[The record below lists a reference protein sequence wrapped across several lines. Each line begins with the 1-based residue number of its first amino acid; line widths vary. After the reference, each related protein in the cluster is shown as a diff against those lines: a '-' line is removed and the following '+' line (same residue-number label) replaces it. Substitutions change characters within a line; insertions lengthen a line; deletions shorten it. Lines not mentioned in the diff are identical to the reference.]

1 MSKIIEYKLVR
12 PNRGGHRPQDIQ
24 HNIDEVVMYWIDK
37 GYQPYGFPM
46 TEKEGINK
54 DIVQVVVKYEEVS
67 DDKTNKT

>member
-1 MSKIIEYKLVR
+1 
-12 PNRGGHRPQDIQ
+12 
-24 HNIDEVVMYWIDK
+24 MYWIDK

-46 TEKEGINK
+46 TEQEGINK